1 MSDSKNILYLFAFML
16 LMLTGCEAESS
27 LAPLPNA
34 GEEPVELRF
43 HARVVGAGVSVAR
56 SEYAAGTVLTEGV
69 KIGIWNEF
77 YDNLQMTCKETDA
90 TDKKTALEMTDGSRL
105 LYPYTTNLMTVCA
118 YAPYVEQPVDGTIPV
133 TTEWEPQQEGVKD
146 PIWGSVQ
153 VEKAEDVRLV
163 NAELS
168 FAHRMARLQIVFTGE
183 PQNVSN
189 VSVTLTFDASQH
201 GVMNLADGNMT
212 PATQVE
218 TPYTLTTTD
227 VSTTFDRTVLK
238 GSTLKTVQ
246 VTLTDATDT
255 YTYSSTQEKTFNSP
269 GAVHRLNIDLEGV
282 KEKGEKQ

>member
-43 HARVVGAGVSVAR
+43 HARVAGAGVSVAR
-56 SEYAAGTVLTEGV
+56 SEYTAEDMLQEGDR
-69 KIGIWNEF
+69 IGIWNE
-77 YDNLQMTCKETDA
+77 YYHNLQMTCKETNA
-90 TDKKTALEMTDGSRL
+90 TDNKTALEMTDGSRL
-105 LYPYTTNLMTVCA
+105 LYPYGTSRMTVCA
-118 YAPYVEQPVDGTIPV
+118 YAPYVEQPVNGTIKV
-133 TTEWEPQQEGVKD
+133 TTEWEPTVEGVKD

-153 VEKAEDVRLV
+153 VEKEEDASLV

-183 PQNVSN
+183 AQN
-189 VSVTLTFDASQH
+189 VSVTLTFDAPQH

-212 PATQVE
+212 PDTQE
-218 TPYTLTTTD
+218 EKQYTLD
-227 VSTTFDRTVLK
+227 VADVNTTFDRTVLL

-246 VTLTDATDT
+246 VILTDDTGT
-255 YTYSSTQEKTFNSP
+255 YTYNSTQEKILDYP
-269 GAVHRLNIDLEGV
+269 GKIHRLNISLEGV
-282 KEKGEKQ
+282 KKKGNKE